1 MPKRPWNLPDL
12 PVYSLQTISKDGVLN
27 FNICTYVSSVSMK
40 PKRFMVAVYK
50 DTKTLENLELG
61 SKANLILLSKENIKL
76 VRNFGKKSGTDID
89 KFSKIKDPTVE
100 FQNMQVMQNAVAVM
114 NLKTLQTLDAGDH
127 IIYLFDLE
135 KHKTLSGKEI
145 LYLSD
150 LWKSKIISV

>member
-12 PVYSLQTISKDGVLN
+12 PVYSLQTISKDGILN

-61 SKANLILLSKENIKL
+61 SKANLILLSIENINL
-76 VRNFGKKSGTDID
+76 VRTFGKKSGKDID

-100 FQNMQVMQNAVAVM
+100 FQNMQVIQNAVAVM

-135 KHKTLSGKEI
+135 KYKTLSGKDV

-150 LWKSKIISV
+150 LRDKKIISV

>member
-1 MPKRPWNLPDL
+1 MPKRPWNLPNL

-50 DTKTLENLELG
+50 GTKTLENLENG
-61 SKANLILLSKENIKL
+61 SKANLILLSKENINL
-76 VRNFGKKSGTDID
+76 VRTFGKKSGKDID
-89 KFSKIKDPTVE
+89 KFSKIKDTTVD
-100 FQNMQVMQNAVAVM
+100 FQNMPVFTTAVAVIK
-114 NLKTLQTLDAGDH
+114 LKPLQTLDAGDH

-135 KHKTLSGKEI
+135 KYKTLSQSPV

-150 LWKSKIISV
+150 LRDKKIISI